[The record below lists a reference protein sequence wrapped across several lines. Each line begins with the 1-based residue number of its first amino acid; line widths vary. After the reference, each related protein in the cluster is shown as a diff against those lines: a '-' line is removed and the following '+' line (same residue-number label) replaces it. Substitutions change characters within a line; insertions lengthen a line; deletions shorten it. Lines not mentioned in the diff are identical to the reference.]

1 MTGRDSSAVAFV
13 TGASRGIG
21 KAAAVALGAAG
32 FAVAV
37 TARTLHDG
45 EGRVDSHPGVVVPG
59 SLEATMSLVEA
70 GGGTALAI
78 EADLLDQG
86 SLDAAVQST
95 FDRFGRIDVLVNN
108 AIYQGP
114 GSLEEFLDVDD
125 AEMRRMFEGNVFA
138 QLALLRLILPQMVA
152 RGSGTVVNLISPS
165 GYLDP
170 TAKLGEGGWSMPYA
184 MTKAAFG
191 RVSPLLHVELGDR
204 GIRAFSLDPGLVLN
218 EKAYATNRAE
228 QFAGRYRST
237 PPEAI
242 GAVIAWLAVS
252 ADADEL
258 RGQVVKAPK
267 ECARR
272 NLLDG
277 WPAGED

>member
-1 MTGRDSSAVAFV
+1 VAFV

-21 KAAAVALGAAG
+21 KAAALSLSAAG
-32 FAVAV
+32 FAVAL
-37 TARTLHDG
+37 TARTKHDG
-45 EGRVDSHPGVVVPG
+45 EGRVDSHPGIVVPG
-59 SLEATMSLVEA
+59 SLDATVALVEA
-70 GGGTALAI
+70 KGGTALAI
-78 EADLLDQG
+78 EADLLDEAT
-86 SLDAAVQST
+86 LDNAVEAT

-114 GSLEEFLDVDD
+114 GSLQEFLEVDD
-125 AEMRRMFEGNVFA
+125 QEVRRMFEGNVFA
-138 QLALLRLILPQMVA
+138 QLALLRRVLPQMVE
-152 RGSGTVVNLISPS
+152 RGAGTVVNLVSPS

-170 TAKLGEGGWSMPYA
+170 TTKLGEGGWSMPYA
-184 MTKAAFG
+184 MTKAALG
-191 RVSPLLHVELGDR
+191 RVSPLLHVELHER

-218 EKAYATNRAE
+218 EKAYATNRAA
-228 QFAGRYRST
+228 QFAGRYRDT

-252 ADADEL
+252 PDADEL
-258 RGQVVKAPK
+258 RGQIVKAPK

-277 WPAGED
+277 WPAADD